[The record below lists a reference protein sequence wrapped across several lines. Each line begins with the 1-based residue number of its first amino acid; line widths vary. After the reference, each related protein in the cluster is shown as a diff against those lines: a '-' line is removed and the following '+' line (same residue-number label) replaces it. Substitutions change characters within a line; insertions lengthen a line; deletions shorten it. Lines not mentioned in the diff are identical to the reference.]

1 MRICY
6 TILIIFSFAC
16 FSYAAE
22 TKHIVILSW
31 FNDGSAEDGFRDGI
45 ISRNIDAR
53 FYTFGSNRDMGVLE
67 KQLAFIDKLPK
78 DLIYANGLLAASALI
93 KRFPETPIV
102 FIVED
107 DPVKNDI
114 IASKWRTMTNATG
127 IDVSIPLLEELL
139 ELKAVRNFEVI
150 YFLDGSQ
157 TNKSAE
163 KFREMKRLGKYLKFD
178 LFLIKDIKNIK
189 KHMLKPF
196 NKAKSAAYLAGS
208 VSSETG
214 TGIKKLNIPVM
225 AEKPEMVVKGYG
237 MIATV
242 VDMYRA
248 GRLLS
253 DKAAAVLSG
262 ETASEIPV
270 QTIRYF
276 RLVVNLAEAE
286 RINEDVPLELLLT
299 ALDIIR

>member
-1 MRICY
+1 MKICF
-6 TILIIFSFAC
+6 TILIIISFTI
-16 FSYAAE
+16 FSYAADQQ
-22 TKHIVILSW
+22 HIVMLSW
-31 FNDGSAEDGFRDGI
+31 SNDGSAEDGFRDGI
-45 ISRNIDAR
+45 VSRNIDAR
-53 FYTFGSNRDMGVLE
+53 FYTFGSNRDMKILE
-67 KQLAFIDKLPK
+67 KQLAFIDRLPK
-78 DLIYANGLLAASALI
+78 DLIYVNGFRPASALI

-102 FIVED
+102 FIVEK

-139 ELKAVRNFEVI
+139 ELKAIRNFETI
-150 YFLDGSQ
+150 YFFDGSRSRR
-157 TNKSAE
+157 SAE
-163 KFREMKRLGKYLKFD
+163 KFMEMKRLSKYLGYNPI
-178 LFLIKDIKNIK
+178 LVNNESIQGY
-189 KHMLKPF
+189 KPF
-196 NKAKSAAYLAGS
+196 DKTNAVIYVTGNISP
-208 VSSETG
+208 ETG
-214 TGIKKLNIPVM
+214 REIKKLNIPVM
-225 AEKPEMVVKGYG
+225 AEDPKVVVNNYG
-237 MIATV
+237 MMAMV

-253 DKAAAVLSG
+253 DKAADILYGKA
-262 ETASEIPV
+262 ASEIPV

>member
-1 MRICY
+1 MRICFA
-6 TILIIFSFAC
+6 ILVVITFAF

-22 TKHIVILSW
+22 KEHIVILSW

-53 FYTFGSNRDMGVLE
+53 FYTFGSNRGMGVLE

-78 DLIYANGLLAASALI
+78 DLIYVNGFRATSKLT

-127 IDVSIPLLEELL
+127 IDISIPLLEELL
-139 ELKAVRNFEVI
+139 EFKAVRNFETI
-150 YFLDGSQ
+150 YFLDGSR
-157 TNKSAE
+157 TKKSAE
-163 KFREMKRLGKYLKFD
+163 KFQEMKRLGKYLNFD
-178 LFLIKDIKNIK
+178 TVLIKDIKNVK
-189 KHMLKPF
+189 EDGLKSF
-196 NKAKSAAYLAGS
+196 SKAKSAIYLSGT
-208 VSSETG
+208 VSPKIGRE
-214 TGIKKLNIPVM
+214 IKKFNIPVM
-225 AEKPEMVVKGYG
+225 AEKPEMIVNGYG
-237 MIATV
+237 MIAMV
-242 VDMYRA
+242 VDKYRA

-253 DKAAAVLSG
+253 DKAAAILSG
-262 ETASEIPV
+262 KAASEIPV

-276 RLVVNLAEAE
+276 RLVINLAEAE
-286 RINEDVPLELLLT
+286 RINVDVPLELLLT

>member
-1 MRICY
+1 M
-6 TILIIFSFAC
+6 
-16 FSYAAE
+16 
-22 TKHIVILSW
+22 ILSW

-53 FYTFGSNRDMGVLE
+53 FYTFGTNRDMGVLE

-78 DLIYANGLLAASALI
+78 DLIYVNGFRAASKLI

-114 IASKWRTMTNATG
+114 IASKWRTLTNATG
-127 IDVSIPLLEELL
+127 IDVSIPVLEELL
-139 ELKAVRNFEVI
+139 ELKAVRNFETI
-150 YFLDGSQ
+150 YFLSGSR
-157 TNKSAE
+157 TKKSDE
-163 KFREMKRLGKYLKFD
+163 KFREMERLGKYLKFD
-178 LFLIKDIKNIK
+178 SVLIKDIKNIK

-196 NKAKSAAYLAGS
+196 NKAKSAAYLTGS
-208 VSSETG
+208 VSSEIG
-214 TGIKKLNIPVM
+214 RGIKKLNIPVM
-225 AEKPEMVVKGYG
+225 AEKPEMVVNGYG

-262 ETASEIPV
+262 RKASEIPV

-286 RINEDVPLELLLT
+286 RINVDVPLELLLT
-299 ALDIIR
+299 AMDIIR

>member
-1 MRICY
+1 MRICF
-6 TILIIFSFAC
+6 TILVVISFAL

-22 TKHIVILSW
+22 TQHIVILSW
-31 FNDGSAEDGFRDGI
+31 FNDGSAEDGFRDGV

-78 DLIYANGLLAASALI
+78 DLIYVNGFRAASKLI

-114 IASKWRTMTNATG
+114 IASKWRTLTNATG
-127 IDVSIPLLEELL
+127 IDVSIPVLEELL
-139 ELKAVRNFEVI
+139 ELKAVRNFEKI
-150 YFLDGSQ
+150 YFFEGSR
-157 TNKSAE
+157 TKKSAE
-163 KFREMKRLGKYLKFD
+163 KFRKIERLGKYLNFD
-178 LFLIKDIKNIK
+178 SVLIKDIKK
-189 KHMLKPF
+189 VKAYGLKTF
-196 NKAKSAAYLAGS
+196 SKTKSAAYLAGG
-208 VSSETG
+208 VSPEIG
-214 TGIKKLNIPVM
+214 REIKKLNIPVM
-225 AEKPEMVVKGYG
+225 AEKPEMIVNGYG
-237 MIATV
+237 IIAMV

-253 DKAAAVLSG
+253 DKAAVILSG
-262 ETASEIPV
+262 KAASEIPV

-276 RLVVNLAEAE
+276 RLVINLAEAE
-286 RINEDVPLELLLT
+286 RVNEDVPLELLLT